1 MDRTTDYD
9 LELLELARLNIQ
21 ANVLFDLGLLYAPDD
36 IERISVALNAL
47 PFHGVGRRK
56 LCVRVTVTVTDEG
69 PPLPEKE
76 RVQDVRSVHS

>member
-1 MDRTTDYD
+1 MDRSADYD

-47 PFHGVGRRK
+47 PFQGGGRRR
-56 LCVRVTVTVTDEG
+56 LAVRVTVTVSEEG
-69 PPLPEKE
+69 AALPEKE
-76 RVQDVRSVHS
+76 RAPRVHPAHP